1 MKLRRR
7 MLKRT
12 GIVFSAAL
20 LVALPIFG
28 CSKKEAPARAP
39 AAGSKAEAALTVTS
53 ARVEGRTV
61 ERSVEAT
68 GTLAAWDEVIVS
80 SEIQGTVSQIKADLG
95 DSVKAGDALALLDQR
110 EATLNLEQAKAARQS
125 AIRALEREQ
134 AKLEDANAN
143 FKRYEEL
150 FNKGMVSVSQFDN
163 IRTGRVVAEA
173 QLHEAE
179 SRVEEASARHDL
191 AKKRMSDTVIKAP
204 ISGEVSRRQVSTGE
218 SVKEKSHMFTVVSTG
233 KLKFRGTVAE
243 SAVPRIRNGQEVL
256 VAVEAFRDRT
266 FNGRLTRI
274 SPALDAQ
281 TRTLEIEAE
290 VPNAGGVLKPGFFA
304 RGIVLT
310 QKEKS
315 VPFVPEEALYSFVG
329 INKVFVINAGA
340 VTELSVTRGMKEG
353 QMIEI
358 AGAALKPGDV
368 VAASN
373 LQNLYDGA
381 KVTVQDKK

>member
-1 MKLRRR
+1 

-39 AAGSKAEAALTVTS
+39 AAGSKAEAALIVTS
-53 ARVEGRTV
+53 ARVEVRTV

-134 AKLEDANAN
+134 AKSEDANAN

-179 SRVEEASARHDL
+179 ARVEEASAMHDL

-204 ISGEVSRRQVSTGE
+204 ISGEVSRRQVATGE
-218 SVKEKSHMFTVVSTG
+218 SVKEKSQMFTVVSTG

-243 SAVPRIRNGQEVL
+243 SAVPRIRTGQEVL

-358 AGAALKPGDV
+358 VGAALKPGDV

>member
-1 MKLRRR
+1 

-191 AKKRMSDTVIKAP
+191 AKKRMSDAVVKAP

-266 FNGRLTRI
+266 FKGRLTRI